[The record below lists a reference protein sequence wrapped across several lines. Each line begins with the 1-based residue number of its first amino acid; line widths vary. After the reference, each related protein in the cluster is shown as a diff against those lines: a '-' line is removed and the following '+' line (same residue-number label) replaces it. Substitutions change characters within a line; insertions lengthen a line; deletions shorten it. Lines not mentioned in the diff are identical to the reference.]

1 MGQSPA
7 RRKEKITYLPV
18 AKKAPLL
25 LRFRLVPVL
34 AVLAVIY
41 FSALFIAQYSR
52 LVQLRHSL
60 QSIEMDIQAVRMQNE
75 EMLKEIEKLH
85 SPSYVEQMARQEL
98 GMVRPGELLF
108 YFQEAD
114 NPPVNQR

>member
-18 AKKAPLL
+18 AKKALHLPQ
-25 LRFRLVPVL
+25 FRLMPVL
-34 AVLAVIY
+34 AVLAIIY

-52 LVQLRHSL
+52 LTQLRHSL
-60 QSIEMDIQAVRMQNE
+60 QAIEMDIQTVRMQNE
-75 EMLKEIEKLH
+75 EMLSEIEKLH
-85 SPSYVEQMARQEL
+85 SSSYIEQMARQEL

-114 NPPVNQR
+114 NLPVNQR

>member
-1 MGQSPA
+1 MGQSTE
-7 RRKEKITYLPV
+7 RRKEKITYLPAV
-18 AKKAPLL
+18 NKTS
-25 LRFRLVPVL
+25 RFPRVRLMPVL

-60 QSIEMDIQAVRMQNE
+60 QSIEMDIQTVRMQNE
-75 EMLKEIEKLH
+75 EMLKEIERLH

-108 YFQEAD
+108 YLQEAD